1 MLQPAD
7 VLLLDEPTNDL
18 DIPTLEVLE
27 ESLLDFEGAI
37 IIISHDRY
45 LMEQVCD
52 ACVGLDGEG
61 SSQIYAD
68 FTQWQTAVGAPKAKK
83 AKEQVEV
90 EKTKK
95 PAQAKRLS
103 YMDQRDYD
111 RLEGDIS
118 KAEQILAEAQSAL
131 EDPSLA
137 SSSQK
142 LLEATKAVEA
152 AQSKVDALYAR
163 WEELETKLQ

>member
-27 ESLLDFEGAI
+27 ESLLEFEGAI

-83 AKEQVEV
+83 VNEQVEA
-90 EKTKK
+90 EKAKK
-95 PAQAKRLS
+95 PVQVKRLS

-111 RLEGDIS
+111 RLEDDIS
-118 KAEQILAEAQSAL
+118 KAEQILAVAQSAL
-131 EDPSLA
+131 EDPTLA
-137 SSSQK
+137 SSSHK
-142 LLEATKAVEA
+142 LLEATKAVEV
-152 AQSKVDALYAR
+152 AQGKVDSLYTR
-163 WEELETKLQ
+163 WEELESKLQ